1 LGFFEELYLDP
12 KKMELISLTPIDGN
26 DLYKIKVKEKSF
38 RYYDSKTSLLVMTEE
53 TVNQGNNDITS
64 TTKFNDYKE
73 VDGVLFP
80 FKREISTGPQN
91 IIFEIKSI
99 KLNDDIKDSFF
110 K

>member
-1 LGFFEELYLDP
+1 
-12 KKMELISLTPIDGN
+12 
-26 DLYKIKVKEKSF
+26 
-38 RYYDSKTSLLVMTEE
+38 
-53 TVNQGNNDITS
+53 
-64 TTKFNDYKE
+64 

-99 KLNDDIKDSFF
+99 KLNEDIKDSFF